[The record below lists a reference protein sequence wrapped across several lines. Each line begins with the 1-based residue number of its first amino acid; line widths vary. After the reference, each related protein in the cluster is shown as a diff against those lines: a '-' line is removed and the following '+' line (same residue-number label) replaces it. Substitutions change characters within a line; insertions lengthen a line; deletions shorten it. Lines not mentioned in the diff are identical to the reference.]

1 MRLCARAEKSQDDAR
16 QLMRGWGL
24 AEREGEQVLARL
36 VRDRFIDD
44 GRYAEAFVRDKLR
57 LSGWGE
63 YKIRTA
69 LQRKRIDR
77 ELIDAALAQADRQDM
92 AGRLRQQLERKMR
105 TTRHTTQYELKTK
118 LIRYGLSLGYDYE
131 TVLRQRRRARDGHGD
146 MRRILTLLL
155 SRRSAPGRR
164 ASGST
169 PEITYIRSA
178 ASRGFTRPISAK
190 CVPDTS
196 TAA

>member
-1 MRLCARAEKSQDDAR
+1 MQPPEVKKTGKRAKTPEQALAALMRLCARAEKSQDDAR
-16 QLMRGWGL
+16 RLMRGWGL

-44 GRYAEAFVRDKLR
+44 ARYAGAFVREKLR

-77 ELIDAALAQADRQDM
+77 ALIDAALAEADRPAM
-92 AGRLRQQLERKMR
+92 GERLRRQLERKAR
-105 TTRHTTQYELKTK
+105 TAKYSTQYELKTK

-131 TVLRQRRRARDGHGD
+131 TVVEA
-146 MRRILTLLL
+146 
-155 SRRSAPGRR
+155 
-164 ASGST
+164 ASGLVT
-169 PEITYIRSA
+169 
-178 ASRGFTRPISAK
+178 
-190 CVPDTS
+190 DTE
-196 TAA
+196 TCDEF